1 MAAFLTPFRY
11 LLQFIATS
19 RLQFLL
25 LKQII
30 TRLSWLGLLEQ
41 GDPMKF
47 PVSSVCF
54 ALALSGVSSLSFA
67 ADVPQGTVLAQQQV
81 LVRHIKDEPAS
92 LDPAKAVGL
101 PEIQVIRDLF
111 EGLVNQDGKG
121 NIIPGV
127 ATKWQTNDNRTW
139 TFTLR
144 DDAKWSDGTP
154 VTAQDFVYSWQRLV
168 DPKTTSPFAWF
179 AALAGITHAQD
190 IIDGKATPD
199 KLGVTAV
206 DAKTLRVQ
214 LDKPLPWFV
223 NLTANFSLY
232 PVQKANV
239 ESDPN
244 WTRPGKLI
252 GNGAYVLKERVV
264 NEKLVVVP
272 NANYWDN
279 AKTVIKQVTF
289 VPINQ
294 ESNATKRYL
303 AGDIDITESFPKNQ
317 YKQLLKDI
325 PGQVYTPPQLGTY
338 YYAFNTQ
345 KGPTADSRVRL
356 ALSMTIDRRIMAEKV
371 LGTGEKPA
379 WHFTPD
385 VTSGFTPQPT
395 AAEKMSQEELNAQAK
410 TLLTAAGYGPGRPL
424 KLTLLYNTSENHQ
437 KIAIAVA
444 SMWKKNLGVDVKLQN
459 QEWKTYIDS
468 RNTGNFDVIRASW
481 VGDYNEPSTFL
492 SLLTSTHSGNISRFN
507 DPAYDKVINKATL
520 ETTEKAR
527 NDDYNEA
534 EKIIAAQAPIAPIY
548 QYTNGRLIK
557 PWLKGYPIDNPEDVA
572 YSRTMYI
579 IKH

>member
-1 MAAFLTPFRY
+1 MKYPF
-11 LLQFIATS
+11 T
-19 RLQFLL
+19 
-25 LKQII
+25 
-30 TRLSWLGLLEQ
+30 LSCCALWL
-41 GDPMKF
+41 
-47 PVSSVCF
+47 
-54 ALALSGVSSLSFA
+54 SSLSSVALA
-67 ADVPQGTVLAQQQV
+67 AEVPAGTALAPKQE

-111 EGLVNQDGKG
+111 EGLVNQDEKG
-121 NIIPGV
+121 NIVPGV
-127 ATKWQTNDNRTW
+127 ATHWQSNDNKIW
-139 TFTLR
+139 TFSLR
-144 DDAKWSDGTP
+144 NDAKWSDGTP

-179 AALAGITHAQD
+179 AALAGITNAQA
-190 IIDGKATPD
+190 IIDGKARPD
-199 KLGVTAV
+199 TLGVTAV
-206 DAKTLRVQ
+206 DAHTLRIQ

-239 ESDPN
+239 ESDKN

-252 GNGAYVLKERVV
+252 GNGAYVLADRVV
-264 NEKLVVVP
+264 NEKLVAVP
-272 NANYWDN
+272 NVHYWDN
-279 AKTVIKQVTF
+279 ARTVIQKVTF
-289 VPINQ
+289 LPINQ
-294 ESNATKRYL
+294 ESSATKRYL
-303 AGDIDITESFPKNQ
+303 AGDIDITESFPKNL
-317 YKQLLKDI
+317 YKKLLKEI
-325 PGQVYTPPQLGTY
+325 PGQVYTPAQLGTY

-356 ALSMTIDRRIMAEKV
+356 ALSMTIDRRIIAEKV

-385 VTSGFTPQPT
+385 VTAGFKAEPT
-395 AAEKMSQEELNAQAK
+395 QMEQSSQEELNAQAK
-410 TLLTAAGYGPGRPL
+410 TLLQAAGYGPNRPL

-492 SLLTSTHSGNISRFN
+492 SLLTSHNTGNISRFSS
-507 DPAYDKVINKATL
+507 PAYDKVVNQATL
-520 ETTEKAR
+520 ENTEKAR
-527 NDDYNEA
+527 NADYNEA
-534 EKIIAAQAPIAPIY
+534 EKILAEKAPIAPIY

-557 PWLKGYPIDNPEDVA
+557 PWLKGYPIENPEDVA
-572 YSRTMYI
+572 YTRTMYI